1 MNSVLDIISNF
12 SWWLWIL
19 IVLAIVAIRDVFF
32 QKKHTISHNYPI
44 VGHLRYWLESIGPEM
59 RQYFVASNRE
69 ELPFNKIERGWI
81 YASAKKENNYEGFGT
96 DRDIYAHQH
105 IFVNN
110 AMLPYKSS

>member
-1 MNSVLDIISNF
+1 MNSVLEIISNF